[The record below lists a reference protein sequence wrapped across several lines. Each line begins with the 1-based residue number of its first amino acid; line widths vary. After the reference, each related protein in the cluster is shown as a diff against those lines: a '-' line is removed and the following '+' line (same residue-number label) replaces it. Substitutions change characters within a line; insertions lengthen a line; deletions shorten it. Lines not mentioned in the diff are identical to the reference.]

1 MKRRSRVL
9 GKGENRKDRQRTIKL
24 LLVLVGL
31 LFLGSYLHKIGT
43 MGGPKLW
50 VNSGA
55 MYRSDRMG
63 EPVGADFTLF
73 WAASYLSL
81 NGNPAQVYDFSHL
94 QALEQQLFGPAV
106 GLPWP
111 YPPTFLL
118 MVLPFSLLPYLTSLA
133 IWLAATLALFLIIM
147 WRIGPHPLI
156 FLLTLA
162 FPGTFI
168 NFICGQNGFL
178 SAALLGGGL
187 LLLDRFPLV
196 AGLLLGLLC
205 FKPHLAL
212 LVPVALLAGRHW
224 KALLGS
230 LLSALG
236 LSVASVSVF
245 GWTVWVAF
253 WHNLPFALKLL
264 GDDTAPWQKMP
275 SVFAAIMFMGGGVL
289 LAWILQATV
298 MIVVVAAVVWVWAR
312 GVSPA
317 MRNSILILG
326 LLLFPPHIFNYDLA
340 MLALPLAWLGWEG
353 YRKRYLLGEP
363 ILLALGWLLPLFF
376 LSLQQT
382 GIILPIGPLVLGA
395 LFIFTLRRAITSTNL
410 RISNN

>member
-1 MKRRSRVL
+1 MAGRPRV
-9 GKGENRKDRQRTIKL
+9 KEQGEYSKDWQRTIKF
-24 LLVLVGL
+24 LLVLIGL
-31 LFLGSYLHKIGT
+31 LFLGIHLHKIET

-50 VNSGA
+50 VDSGA
-55 MYRSDRMG
+55 MYRSDRPG
-63 EPVGADFTLF
+63 EPVGADFILF
-73 WAASYLSL
+73 WAAVDLSL
-81 NGNPAQVYDFSHL
+81 QGNPAQVYDFSRL
-94 QALEQQLFGPAV
+94 QATEQQLFGPGV

-118 MVLPFSLLPYLTSLA
+118 MVLPFSLLPYLASLA
-133 IWLAATLALFLIIM
+133 IWLAATLAVFLIVL

-168 NFICGQNGFL
+168 NYICGQNGFL

-212 LVPVALLAGRHW
+212 LVPVALLAGRHR

-230 LLSALG
+230 LLSALA
-236 LSVASVSVF
+236 LSGASVLAF
-245 GWTVWVAF
+245 GWPVWAAF

-264 GDDTAPWQKMP
+264 GNDTAPWQKMP
-275 SVFAAIMFMGGGVL
+275 SVFAAVMSMGGGFS

-298 MIVVVAAVVWVWAR
+298 MICVMAAVAWVWVR
-312 GVSPA
+312 GASPA
-317 MRNSILILG
+317 MRNSLLVLG

-353 YRKRYLLGEP
+353 CRQRFLFGEP

-376 LSLQQT
+376 LPLQQM
-382 GIILPIGPLVLGA
+382 GIKMPIGPLVLGA
-395 LFIFTLRRAITSTNL
+395 LFLFTLSRAITSTDV
-410 RISNN
+410 RIPKH